1 MSDPGDAPESTHTV
15 TAGHASIARWHLR
28 FGWWLLLGFMGLG
41 MLLEAMHGLKIGWYL
56 DVSNETR
63 RLVWTL
69 AHAHGA
75 LIGILHIGFAVTL
88 PYLPDWPARSR
99 DLASKLLTAGGI
111 LMPGGFFLGGF
122 GIYDGDPGLGVF
134 FSPVG
139 GFMLLASILITAMG
153 VQRYS
158 SAD

>member
-1 MSDPGDAPESTHTV
+1 MSAETGR
-15 TAGHASIARWHLR
+15 ASRRHLL
-28 FGWWLLLGFMGLG
+28 FGWWALLFFLSLGFA
-41 MLLEAMHGLKIGWYL
+41 LEVMHGLKLRWYL

-75 LIGILHIGFAVTL
+75 LIGVLHIGFAVTL

-134 FSPVG
+134 FSPIG